1 MAANTA
7 TMMRMMIRIR
17 GTTMAATVLPLL
29 SSEEVLAPVS
39 GFLLP
44 VVSEKI

>member
-1 MAANTA
+1 MAAKTA

-17 GTTMAATVLPLL
+17 GTTMAATVLPL

-44 VVSEKI
+44 MESEKI